1 MSSTSDTAA
10 DTAATGTAAGPLRR
24 AMETIRSLRAELDAA
39 RAARRIA
46 VVGTG
51 LRAPGGIGD
60 RETYWRA
67 LAEGRDLVGEL
78 PGQRRDVFGNGWDGL
93 LSRGGYLDDVF
104 GFDAKFFGISPREAR
119 NLDPQHRL
127 LLQVVWEAFEDA
139 AIPPATVAESTG
151 VFVGIT
157 GQDHRHWAEP
167 EPNASWL
174 IGNGHC
180 FAAGRIAYTLGL
192 RGPTMAI
199 DTACSSSLVAVHT
212 ACRALTT
219 GDCDVAVAAGVS
231 LVLAP
236 RSTAEIQRTEALSPD
251 GRCRPFDARANGF
264 VRGEGC
270 GAVVLKRLT
279 DAERDGDR
287 VLAVIEGTGVN
298 QDGRS
303 AGFTAPDVTAQTRLI
318 TSVLDATGLT
328 ADDIGYLEAHG
339 TGTPLG
345 DPIEL
350 EAARTALSGT
360 GRTWYVGSVKANIG
374 HTEAAAGVLGL
385 LKALLCLERR
395 HIPRQA
401 RFERL
406 NPRIVLDG
414 SGMTIPQETL
424 PWDVTASGR
433 CAAVSSFGMSGTNA
447 HAVLSPAAGRASAP
461 APDNASGPDTASG
474 PAAKTRPAPPP
485 GTPSGPLDSV
495 RAMPSVS
502 SEAGTGPGA
511 PRGADAAA
519 PGGLLVSAH
528 TATALRTLALRY
540 ATALSGP
547 TAEADYAGFA
557 YTANHGRTR
566 LRCAAW
572 ITADNAAEAREALTA
587 LGRGAQDPR
596 LRTLH
601 ETEAVPAGPAPRT
614 VRSLPFYPW
623 EETTHSIRPLGGA

>member
-1 MSSTSDTAA
+1 MPSTSDTA
-10 DTAATGTAAGPLRR
+10 TAAGPLRR

-39 RAARRIA
+39 RGERRIA
-46 VVGTG
+46 VVGAG

-67 LAEGRDLVGEL
+67 LADGRDLTGEL
-78 PGQRRDVFGNGWDGL
+78 PGHRRGAFGPGWDGL
-93 LSRGGYLDDVF
+93 LTRGGYLDDVF

-167 EPNASWL
+167 EPNAAWL

-192 RGPTMAI
+192 QGPTMAV

-212 ACRALTT
+212 ACRALTA
-219 GDCDVAVAAGVS
+219 GDCDTAVAAGVS

-270 GAVVLKRLT
+270 GAVVLKRLA

-303 AGFTAPDVTAQTRLI
+303 AGFTAPNATAQTRLI
-318 TSVLDATGLT
+318 TSVLASTGL
-328 ADDIGYLEAHG
+328 APDDIGYLEAHG

-350 EAARTALSGT
+350 EAAREALGGT

-395 HIPRQA
+395 QIPRQA
-401 RFERL
+401 LFERL
-406 NPRIVLDG
+406 NPRIALDG
-414 SGMTIPQETL
+414 SGMTVPTRTL
-424 PWDVTASGR
+424 PWDPTASGR

-447 HAVLSPAAGRASAP
+447 HAVLSAAPTPKTPPAPPKPCVPSNLSGPSNPCVPSNPSAGTDASAGADAWDRTDTSAGTGASAP
-461 APDNASGPDTASG
+461 
-474 PAAKTRPAPPP
+474 R
-485 GTPSGPLDSV
+485 
-495 RAMPSVS
+495 
-502 SEAGTGPGA
+502 
-511 PRGADAAA
+511 
-519 PGGLLVSAH
+519 GLLVSAH
-528 TATALRTLALRY
+528 TATALRALALRY
-540 ATALSGP
+540 ASALSAP
-547 TAEADYAGFA
+547 TAEAGYAAFA
-557 YTANHGRTR
+557 YTATHGRTR
-566 LRCAAW
+566 LRHAAW
-572 ITADNAAEAREALTA
+572 ITADSAAEAREALTA
-587 LGRGAQDPR
+587 LGRGADDPR

-601 ETEAVPAGPAPRT
+601 ETETAPAGPAPRT
-614 VRSLPFYPW
+614 VRSLPLYPW
-623 EETTHSIRPLGGA
+623 ERTTHSIRPLDGA

>member
-1 MSSTSDTAA
+1 MPSTSDTA
-10 DTAATGTAAGPLRR
+10 TTTGPLRR
-24 AMETIRSLRAELDAA
+24 AMETIKSLRAELDAA
-39 RAARRIA
+39 RGARRIA

-51 LRAPGGIGD
+51 LRAPGGIDD

-67 LAEGRDLVGEL
+67 LAEGRDLTGEL
-78 PGQRRDVFGNGWDGL
+78 PARRRGVFGADWDGL

-119 NLDPQHRL
+119 SLDPQHRL

-139 AIPPATVAESTG
+139 AIPPASVAGSTG

-157 GQDHRHWAEP
+157 GQDYRQWAEP
-167 EPNASWL
+167 DPNASWL

-192 RGPTMAI
+192 GGPTMAI
-199 DTACSSSLVAVHT
+199 DTACSSSLTAVHT
-212 ACRALTT
+212 ACRALTA
-219 GDCDVAVAAGVS
+219 GDCDVAVAGGVS

-236 RSTAEIQRTEALSPD
+236 RSTAEIQRTDALSPD

-270 GAVVLKRLT
+270 GAVVLKRLG

-298 QDGRS
+298 QDGPS
-303 AGFTAPDVTAQTRLI
+303 AGFTAPNGPAQTRLI
-318 TSVLDATGLT
+318 ESVLASTGLT

-350 EAARTALSGT
+350 EAAATALSGG
-360 GRTWYVGSVKANIG
+360 GRTWYVGSVKANVG
-374 HTEAAAGVLGL
+374 HTESAAGVLGL
-385 LKALLCLERR
+385 LKALLCLEKRQ
-395 HIPRQA
+395 IPRQA

-406 NPRIVLDG
+406 NPRIDLGD
-414 SGMTIPQETL
+414 SGMTVPTRTV
-424 PWDVTASGR
+424 PWDTTSSGR

-447 HAVLSPAAGRASAP
+447 HAVLSPG
-461 APDNASGPDTASG
+461 
-474 PAAKTRPAPPP
+474 P
-485 GTPSGPLDSV
+485 GTPPHG
-495 RAMPSVS
+495 
-502 SEAGTGPGA
+502 GA
-511 PRGADAAA
+511 PSA

-528 TATALRTLALRY
+528 TEPALRALALRY
-540 ATALSGP
+540 AAAL
-547 TAEADYAGFA
+547 AEPIAETDFAAFA
-557 YTANHGRTR
+557 YTATHGRTR
-566 LRCAAW
+566 LRRAAW
-572 ITADNAAEAREALTA
+572 IGADSAAQAREALIA
-587 LGRGAQDPR
+587 LGNGIDDPR
-596 LRTLH
+596 LRTLAG
-601 ETEAVPAGPAPRT
+601 TEAVPADATARL

-623 EETTHSIRPLGGA
+623 EQVTHSIRALGDD